1 MTQPLIIAHRGACG
15 YLPEHS
21 RGAKALA
28 CGMGAD
34 YLEQDVIA
42 TRDGELVVLHDLYL
56 DAVSDVRDRYPGRE
70 RADGRSYCLDFDLAE
85 LRSLRFHER
94 VDLDTGRARYP
105 GRYPPDVGKFSVC
118 TLAEEIA
125 FARAMNRS
133 TGRDIGIYP
142 EIKNPEWHLEHGF
155 DLGAAVVDE
164 LEHTGYLEPGSK
176 IFLQCFDPQTLRA
189 VRARVGPDLPMIQLL
204 SSSTEMSDRLVANVA
219 EYATGIGPSL
229 KLIYRG
235 KDPRG
240 APQLTNLVTDARA
253 HGLVVHPY
261 TLRSDDLPEGIESF
275 AELLDIC
282 VDRLR
287 VDAVFTDFTD
297 QVSRYLRAWPAG
309 QSRPQ

>member
-1 MTQPLIIAHRGACG
+1 VTKPLIIAHRGACG

-42 TRDGELVVLHDLYL
+42 TRDGALVVLHDLYL
-56 DAVSDVRDRYPGRE
+56 DAVSDVRERFPGRE
-70 RADGRSYCLDFDLAE
+70 RADGRSYCLDFDLDE
-85 LRSLRFHER
+85 LRSLGFHER
-94 VDLDTGRARYP
+94 IDLDTGRARYP
-105 GRYPPDVGKFSVC
+105 QRYPPAAGTFSVC

-155 DLGAAVVDE
+155 DLGAAVADE
-164 LEHTGYLEPGSK
+164 LDRTGYLAPGSR
-176 IFLQCFDPQTLRA
+176 IFLQCFDSKTLRA
-189 VRARVGPDLPMIQLL
+189 ARARCGPDLPTIQLL
-204 SSSTEMSDRLVANVA
+204 GSGTEMSDQLLADIA

-235 KDPRG
+235 KDSRG
-240 APQLTNLVTDARA
+240 APQLTNLVEEARA
-253 HGLVVHPY
+253 HSLVVHPY

-297 QVSRYLRAWPAG
+297 QVARYLRA
-309 QSRPQ
+309 